1 MKVFVTGGTGFVGR
15 EVLRQLLAAGHQPV
29 CLVRAGSEGKLPKG
43 AGLSIRLGDVTDPA
57 SLEGALQG
65 CQAVIHLVGIIRE
78 FPERGVTFDRL
89 HRQATANL
97 VAAAEAQEVVRF
109 IHMSSNG
116 AGEKAS
122 TGYYRSKW
130 QAEEVLRKSG
140 LSWTIF
146 RPSVIFGAEDDFCNR
161 LAELIRLLPVVPVI
175 GDGRYRI
182 APVAVEDV
190 AAGFVAA
197 LRLPASAGRIYPVCG
212 SDCYTF
218 DELLD
223 QIGRALGRSRVSKAH
238 HPLFLVKP
246 LVASL
251 QFLPAFPLTS
261 DQLTMLLAG
270 NVCDPQPWIEEFGI
284 EPQPFTEAISRQFQ
298 GSSCRPCG
306 H

>member
-1 MKVFVTGGTGFVGR
+1 MKVFVSGGTGFVGR
-15 EVLRQLLAAGHQPV
+15 EVVRQLLAAGHEPV
-29 CLVRAGSEGKLPKG
+29 CLVRPGSENKLPEG
-43 AGLSIRLGDVTDPA
+43 TGITIRPGDVTDPA

-78 FPERGVTFDRL
+78 FPEHGVTFDRL
-89 HRQATANL
+89 HWQATANM
-97 VAAAEAQEVVRF
+97 VAAAEAQQVVRF
-109 IHMSSNG
+109 VHMSSNG
-116 AGEKAS
+116 VKEDAV

-130 QAEEVLRKSG
+130 QAEQVLRESG

-146 RPSVIFGAEDDFCNR
+146 RPAVIFGAEDNFCNR
-161 LAELIRLLPVVPVI
+161 LAELIRRLPVVPVI

-197 LRLPASAGRIYPVCG
+197 LRLPASAGRIYSVCG
-212 SDCYTF
+212 RDSYTF

-223 QIGRALGRSRVSKAH
+223 QIGGALDRSRVRKTH

-251 QFLPAFPLTS
+251 QFLPGFPLTS

-270 NVCDPQPWIEEFGI
+270 NVCDPQSWIADFGI
-284 EPQPFTEAISRQFQ
+284 EPRPFAETICRQFQ
-298 GSSCRPCG
+298 EASL
-306 H
+306 

>member
-15 EVLRQLLAAGHQPV
+15 EVVRRLLAAGHQPV
-29 CLVRAGSEGKLPKG
+29 CLVRPGSEGKLPKG
-43 AGLSIRLGDVTDPA
+43 AGLIIRPGDVTDPA
-57 SLEGALQG
+57 SLEGALQD

-97 VAAAEAQEVVRF
+97 VAAAEAQEVARF
-109 IHMSSNG
+109 VHMSSNG
-116 AGEKAS
+116 IDENAS

-130 QAEEVLRKSG
+130 QAEEILRESS

-175 GDGRYRI
+175 GNGRYRI

-212 SDCYTF
+212 LDCYTF

-270 NVCDPQPWIEEFGI
+270 NVCDPQPWINDFAI
-284 EPQPFTEAISRQFQ
+284 EPRPFAETLRRQFQ
-298 GSSCRPCG
+298 SASR
-306 H
+306 

>member
-15 EVLRQLLAAGHQPV
+15 EVVRRLLAAGHQPV
-29 CLVRAGSEGKLPKG
+29 CLVRPGSEGKLPKG
-43 AGLSIRLGDVTDPA
+43 AGLSIRPGDVTDPA
-57 SLEGALQG
+57 SLDGALQG
-65 CQAVIHLVGIIRE
+65 CQAVIHLVGIIGE

-97 VAAAEAQEVVRF
+97 VAAAEAQQVARF
-109 IHMSSNG
+109 VHMSSNG
-116 AGEKAS
+116 VGENAS

-130 QAEEVLRKSG
+130 QAEEILRESS

-161 LAELIRLLPVVPVI
+161 MAELIRLLPVVPVI
-175 GDGRYRI
+175 GNGRYRI

-212 SDCYTF
+212 QDCYTF

-251 QFLPAFPLTS
+251 QFLPGFPLTS

-270 NVCDPQPWIEEFGI
+270 NVCDPQPWINDFAI
-284 EPQPFTEAISRQFQ
+284 EPRSFAEALRRQFQ
-298 GSSCRPCG
+298 SASR
-306 H
+306 